1 MFGSHK
7 RRLTMSKVY
16 HAKNLSF
23 GLDFG
28 INENSALAVFENQE
42 RVFPEDFLE
51 VAECDSDDLGEI
63 FEITNHIEQAWWL
76 NEGVRKT
83 IDGQARSTSVGDV
96 VVLSN
101 GDAYVVAAV
110 GWSAIGNIN
119 DIPLVF
125 KAGCLD
131 IGDADGK

>member
-1 MFGSHK
+1 
-7 RRLTMSKVY
+7 MSKVY
-16 HAKNLSF
+16 HSKHLS
-23 GLDFG
+23 LEKQDKT
-28 INENSALAVFENQE
+28 
-42 RVFPEDFLE
+42 FPEDFLE

-83 IDGQARSTSVGDV
+83 IESQVRSTSVGDV
-96 VVLSN
+96 IVLSN
-101 GDAYVVAAV
+101 GSAYVVATI

-125 KAGCLD
+125 KTGYID